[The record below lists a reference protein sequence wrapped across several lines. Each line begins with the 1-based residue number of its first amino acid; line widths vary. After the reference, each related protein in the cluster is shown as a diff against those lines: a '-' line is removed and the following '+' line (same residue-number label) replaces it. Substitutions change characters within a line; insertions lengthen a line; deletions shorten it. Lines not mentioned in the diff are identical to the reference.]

1 MQWRVGAIGALC
13 LSASLAVVG
22 TAVPSAALADPLIL
36 GTALPD
42 TGPLKAYGPATQ
54 AAVALAVGDANAEG
68 GVLGS
73 TIMLS
78 PGDSGHTGSGVFAA
92 TLNRLAGEGVQAV
105 IGPMSS
111 DLVLQNAD
119 AVRGRTL
126 VSPATTN
133 PALAG
138 LISQVTPAST
148 LEGVMLAK
156 LADERDVRR
165 LVAVA
170 PRSQREVAEAAA
182 DAAELRGMQAVV
194 VLYSRSQSASKIAA
208 KIRRSASDGLMLATD
223 DKTNSI
229 VQALIKRGMP
239 ANVLLTT
246 WAAKSVNP
254 KKIKKGAL
262 RGAITIEYDLI
273 VPRSLKRSIGR
284 IAPEATTTAYSPQ
297 AYDAAAITIL
307 AAEQSG
313 QFLGEITPAG
323 IRAAL
328 ASVTSGGISCTTLR
342 RCLTLAQQGRDIA
355 YVGYTGPL
363 DLNDEGQPEGARY
376 IMRTYGA
383 NNVVRD
389 STRAVR
395 LP

>member
-208 KIRRSASDGLMLATD
+208 KIRRSASDGLMLATY

-239 ANVLLTT
+239 A
-246 WAAKSVNP
+246 
-254 KKIKKGAL
+254 
-262 RGAITIEYDLI
+262 
-273 VPRSLKRSIGR
+273 
-284 IAPEATTTAYSPQ
+284 
-297 AYDAAAITIL
+297 
-307 AAEQSG
+307 
-313 QFLGEITPAG
+313 
-323 IRAAL
+323 
-328 ASVTSGGISCTTLR
+328 
-342 RCLTLAQQGRDIA
+342 
-355 YVGYTGPL
+355 
-363 DLNDEGQPEGARY
+363 
-376 IMRTYGA
+376 
-383 NNVVRD
+383 
-389 STRAVR
+389 
-395 LP
+395 